1 MRTFCLL
8 AVLVLM
14 APTPGPE
21 YRAVFE
27 GYPVRKVFVSQD
39 SGHPSAMNGKE
50 SAEYASRIVVDTEG
64 NYFWETR
71 EMKPMVRARSG
82 AFTVFTAEQGYVK
95 TYRSQ
100 SVKSSTAP
108 LMKVVTGID
117 QYDYVEHVVLPGT
130 GGSVNYFGNRTIW

>member
-8 AVLVLM
+8 AVLALM
-14 APTPGPE
+14 APTPAPQ

-27 GYPVRKVFVSQD
+27 GYPVRKVLVTPD
-39 SGHPSAMNGKE
+39 GGVPEAMNGKE
-50 SAEYASRIVVDTEG
+50 SAEHASRVVVDTEG

-71 EMKPMVRARSG
+71 EMKPMAMVRSG
-82 AFTVFTAEQGYVK
+82 AFTVFVAESGYVK

-108 LMKVVTGID
+108 MMKAGTGVD
-117 QYDYVEHVVLPGT
+117 QYDYVEHVALPGSS
-130 GGSVNYFGNRTIW
+130 GSVNYFGNRTMW